1 VGRVALPKPVSQHW
15 REILRAIRRH
25 TNAYGNC
32 NANNNANLHCYVD
45 ADGYIYT
52 KADSNSKEH
61 ATGQAAPNSGA
72 AAVARDSQVISG

>member
-1 VGRVALPKPVSQHW
+1 
-15 REILRAIRRH
+15 LRSIRCH

-45 ADGYIYT
+45 ADSYIYA
-52 KADSNSKEH
+52 KAYSNSKEH
-61 ATGQAAPNSGA
+61 AIGQAAPDSGA